1 MPRSTASDVPV
12 RNTAIRE
19 GLARCE
25 RCGEPSRTP
34 CGGRE
39 SDYAWLVVAEAPILV
54 VDDNAENRALAQAT
68 LEDEGYTV
76 ALARD
81 GAEALA
87 AFEALRPRCILMD
100 VQMPGVDGISACEQI
115 RRRAEGHGVAIVF
128 VTAQRDIT
136 TFDRALAAGGDDF
149 LTKPF
154 RPSELVVRVEAA
166 MRVRRLAGER
176 TDLYAE
182 IKHQRDDLQR
192 LQLAKEQ
199 LSGFLV
205 HDLKN
210 PVNAIE
216 LQAERLLRDPGAT
229 ERTRSAATAIRGEAR
244 SLLRMILNL
253 LDLSRSDEGRLSP
266 ARETLE
272 LAPFMATVIDELDL
286 AARSCGVALVVEA
299 DGEIHADPA
308 LLQRVLAN
316 LVENAIRHSPDG
328 GTVRITATPVARAV
342 ELRVADAGTGVPAEL
357 RDRVFQRFETAGG
370 ARNRGLGLA
379 FCKVAVEAHG
389 GSIWI
394 EDASP
399 GAVFCFTI
407 PA

>member
-1 MPRSTASDVPV
+1 
-12 RNTAIRE
+12 
-19 GLARCE
+19 
-25 RCGEPSRTP
+25 
-34 CGGRE
+34 
-39 SDYAWLVVAEAPILV
+39 VVAEAPILV